1 MVPIVSIVGKSGS
14 GKTVLME
21 QLIAE
26 FKRRGFKVAALKH
39 SRGGI
44 EMDYRGKDSWRYAQ
58 AGSDAVLVSSPGK
71 LVYIKKLDHEL
82 NMEEIMPILDQEFD
96 LVLVEGFQKSRIP
109 KIEVHRK
116 DLGDDLLFSPEVL
129 SAIVT
134 DEAFATDVAQL
145 SRGDI
150 AGIAD
155 FIERNFVS
163 KSRDRA
169 LLPP

>member
-1 MVPIVSIVGKSGS
+1 MVPVVSIVGKSGS

-26 FKRRGFKVAALKH
+26 FKRRGYKVAALKH

-44 EMDYRGKDSWRYAQ
+44 EMDYPGKDSWRYAQ

-71 LVYIKKLDHEL
+71 LVYIKKLDHDL
-82 NMEEIMPILDQEFD
+82 DIGEIMSILDEEFD
-96 LVLVEGFQKSRIP
+96 LVLVEGFKKSRIP
-109 KIEVHRK
+109 KIEVHSK
-116 DLGDDLLFSPEVL
+116 DLGNDLLFSPEEL
-129 SAIVT
+129 SAVVT
-134 DEAFATDVAQL
+134 DETFAADVAQL

-155 FIERNFVS
+155 FIEDNFV
-163 KSRDRA
+163 RA
-169 LLPP
+169 VS